1 MRILFCNYEYP
12 PLGGGGGVMNAALAE
27 ELASRHSV
35 TVLSSLGPGLET
47 ESVVNGV
54 RVLRVPVYVRKEM
67 AAANAP
73 SMAAYMVNGIR
84 YGGKL
89 LDRERFDVINTHF
102 ALPTGPVGDALA
114 RRYRVPNV
122 LSLHGGDLYDPSKF
136 TSPHRHW
143 ILRAWVRTL
152 LRRADAVVGQSANTV
167 ANATNFFAPDV
178 RPELIPLGIVRPKFR
193 HVPRAELGFAEEDR
207 ILVTVG
213 RLVARKGVDRLIRV
227 LGRMKDPRA
236 KLVVIGSGPLQEEW
250 TELARAEGL
259 ADRVRFTGFVS
270 EDVKLSLL
278 AMSDVYASTS
288 QHEGFGLVFLEAMAA
303 GLPVVCYDHGGQT
316 DFLEDGIT
324 GRLLHLNEEDA
335 AVAALDELVADG
347 SLRERIGATNRGRV
361 EYYFID
367 ICARRYEELFEQ
379 QARRTGR
386 RPRRAAPVPE
396 PASARGRAEQ
406 RTGSREDVPADRSA
420 R

>member
-35 TVLSSLGPGLET
+35 TVLSSLGPGLEQ

-73 SMAAYMVNGIR
+73 SMAAYMINGVR
-84 YGGKL
+84 YGRKL
-89 LDRERFDVINTHF
+89 LDREPFDVINTHF
-102 ALPTGPVGDALA
+102 ALPTGPVGDELA
-114 RRYRVPNV
+114 VRYGIPNV

-143 ILRAWVRTL
+143 ILRVWVRSL

-167 ANATNFFAPDV
+167 ANAMNFFAPDV
-178 RPELIPLGIVRPKFR
+178 RPELIPLGITRPEF
-193 HVPRAELGFAEEDR
+193 PNASRAELGFAEDDR
-207 ILVTVG
+207 ILVTIG

-236 KLVVIGSGPLQEEW
+236 KLVVIGSGPRQEEW

-259 ADRVRFTGFVS
+259 ADRVRFTGFVDES
-270 EDVKLSLL
+270 AKLALL
-278 AMSDVYASTS
+278 AIADVYASTS

-316 DFLEDGIT
+316 DFLEDGKT

-335 AVAALDELVADG
+335 AVAALDELVADA
-347 SLRERIGATNRGRV
+347 SLRERIGTTNLAKV
-361 EYYFID
+361 EDYFID
-367 ICARRYEELFEQ
+367 TCARRYEELFEQ
-379 QARRTGR
+379 QLRRTGGKR
-386 RPRRAAPVPE
+386 GGKVAEPE
-396 PASARGRAEQ
+396 RSTVREAAEQ
-406 RTGSREDVPADRSA
+406 QTAGAPGASVAERAS
-420 R
+420 

>member
-27 ELASRHSV
+27 ELASRHQV
-35 TVLSSLGPGLET
+35 TVLSSLGPGLSE

-73 SMAAYMVNGIR
+73 SMAAYMVNGVR
-84 YGGKL
+84 YGRRL
-89 LDRERFDVINTHF
+89 LERERFDVINTHF

-114 RRYRVPNV
+114 RRYGIPNV

-143 ILRAWVRTL
+143 ILRAWVRKL

-167 ANATNFFAPDV
+167 ANATNYFAPDV
-178 RPELIPLGIVRPKFR
+178 HPELIPLGIVRPRFR
-193 HVPRAELGFAEEDR
+193 DVPRAEFGFSPEDR

-236 KLVVIGSGPLQEEW
+236 KLVVIGSGPLQDEW
-250 TELARAEGL
+250 TELACAEGL

-278 AMSDVYASTS
+278 AMADVYASTS

-316 DFLEDGIT
+316 DFLEDGKT
-324 GRLLHLNEEDA
+324 GRLLRLNEEDA
-335 AVAALDELVADG
+335 AVAALDELVADAKR
-347 SLRERIGATNRGRV
+347 REGIGATNRARV
-361 EYYFID
+361 ESYFID
-367 ICARRYEELFEQ
+367 TCARRYEELFEQ
-379 QARRTGR
+379 QVRRGGGVPER
-386 RPRRAAPVPE
+386 RITAPE
-396 PASARGRAEQ
+396 PASRRDLAGARTVHLDDPSVADGR
-406 RTGSREDVPADRSA
+406 
-420 R
+420 